1 MDGNIVTHLK
11 AFETKGDRSTPT
23 EAGSC
28 VGVSFTPFYQYEYY
42 WLNGIFWS
50 SGTTSYVRYLVPY
63 LTGTYRQTVGNKV
76 SGRQ

>member
-1 MDGNIVTHLK
+1 VYVYWVSPILRLRG
-11 AFETKGDRSTPT
+11 G
-23 EAGSC
+23 

-42 WLNGIFWS
+42 WLNGIFRS

-76 SGRQ
+76 SGSQ